1 MERIRGRRS
10 SRSRSTSTSRSSWI
24 CRQRGKRCTR
34 RYPRLLETARGDRAD
49 RQRALLRFD
58 RAFGGR
64 RARCDAGRPARA
76 ARERAHCQAGVAR
89 RRDAGRNAARRARV
103 RALLG
108 LGANL
113 GDPAATLREAKTR
126 LDAIGR
132 VTAVS
137 SLYRTPPWGVA
148 DQPPF
153 VNAALAL
160 ETALDPDALLAALK
174 ALERALGRVASVRW
188 GHARSTSTF
197 STTRACGATI
207 RR

>member
-1 MERIRGRRS
+1 
-10 SRSRSTSTSRSSWI
+10 
-24 CRQRGKRCTR
+24 
-34 RYPRLLETARGDRAD
+34 
-49 RQRALLRFD
+49 
-58 RAFGGR
+58 
-64 RARCDAGRPARA
+64 
-76 ARERAHCQAGVAR
+76 
-89 RRDAGRNAARRARV
+89 V

-113 GDPAATLREAKTR
+113 GDPVATLLEAKAR
-126 LDAIGR
+126 LENLGR
-132 VTAVS
+132 VTAAS

-188 GHARSTSTF
+188 GPRAIDVDILDYEGVRRDEPALTIPHARLF
-197 STTRACGATI
+197 ERAFVLVPLAEIEPGFAAARDALAAGDLAAVKRI
-207 RR
+207 GPFEREGDD